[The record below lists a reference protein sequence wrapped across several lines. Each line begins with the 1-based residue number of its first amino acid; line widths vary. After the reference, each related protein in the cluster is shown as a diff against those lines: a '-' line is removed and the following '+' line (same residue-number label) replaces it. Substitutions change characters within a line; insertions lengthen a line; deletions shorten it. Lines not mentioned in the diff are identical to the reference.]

1 MKSILPVILSAIVS
15 VCSGDT
21 LRISELAAT
30 AGEGSERM
38 VLKTEDGEEE
48 LFVKTQTIIGDSD
61 VMQALPDLVSGGQ
74 ISVKL
79 NVDGGKKLKQAT
91 ARMQHGRDRLALIVD
106 GRVISAPVVQA
117 TLGSSFMINGFKD
130 MEFNDLDAL
139 AGSMSGRPP
148 RPEGQNAVPPKP
160 LPKRETVPFTDEEYE
175 ARKTMREKMG
185 IFYLESVPS
194 EDELNSVLRKG
205 MGREEV
211 VKIFGKPHIT
221 SDHEDHRTFYLL
233 YLIAP
238 EKRPENWKLEMLPNG
253 FKANFSDGK
262 LSKWSQTYIN
272 ATREMKVTG
281 GEKPTLR
288 AILPKI
294 DFAADDLDLVSYV
307 EGIVIPDPKQSVN
320 KRDLGDLIAIAVM
333 LSNSIDED
341 SKEVTLFADCDFM
354 KTLSHNFAD
363 VATLH
368 KSAKHGRVSIATL
381 NEILTPYTLGEKELP
396 VKIRE
401 SEKPSTGQPATSP
414 GLKPEGSDK
423 P

>member
-1 MKSILPVILSAIVS
+1 MKSIIPAIFLVMASA
-15 VCSGDT
+15 CHGDI
-21 LRISELAAT
+21 LRISKLAAA
-30 AGEGSERM
+30 AGEGAERM
-38 VLKTEDGEEE
+38 VLKVENVEEV
-48 LFVKTQTIIGDSD
+48 LFVEKKALIGVAD
-61 VMQALPDLVSGGQ
+61 VKEAIADPANGGQ
-74 ISVKL
+74 ILVKL
-79 NVDGGKKLKQAT
+79 NEEGGKKLKQAS
-91 ARMQHGRDRLALIVD
+91 ASLRHGLDRLALIVD

-139 AGSMSGRPP
+139 ARRMSGRPP
-148 RPEGQNAVPPKP
+148 RPEGQNAEPPKP
-160 LPKRETVPFTDEEYE
+160 LPKRETVPFTEEEYE

-194 EDELNSVLRKG
+194 EDELNRVLRKG
-205 MGREEV
+205 MGRDEV
-211 VKIFGKPHIT
+211 VKIFGKPYIT
-221 SDHEDHRTFYLL
+221 SDHEDHGTFYLL

-238 EKRPENWKLEMLPNG
+238 EKRPENWKLETLPNG

-262 LSKWSQTYIN
+262 LSKWSQTYSN

-294 DFAADDLDLVSYV
+294 DFAAGDLDLVSYV
-307 EGIVIPDPKQSVN
+307 EGIVIPDPKQSLN

-341 SKEVTLFADCDFM
+341 SKEVTLVADCDFM
-354 KTLSHNFAD
+354 KILSHNFAD
-363 VATLH
+363 VATLL
-368 KSAKHGRVSIATL
+368 KSAKRGRVSIAKL

-401 SEKPSTGQPATSP
+401 SEKPSTGQPASRP
-414 GLKPEGSDK
+414 ESKPEASDK